1 MAFASV
7 RTLYGLRKNRG
18 PETSFVA
25 IVVIQIREVAGITRI
40 LQISDGRMVASSR
53 ISGTT
58 VGIEIKMA
66 GSKCIWVVESMK
78 FDKI

>member
-1 MAFASV
+1 MTFASV

-18 PETSFVA
+18 PETSFEA

-58 VGIEIKMA
+58 VGIEIKMGRFKMYL
-66 GSKCIWVVESMK
+66 GSRINE
-78 FDKI
+78 I

>member
-1 MAFASV
+1 MKDDFCIS
-7 RTLYGLRKNRG
+7 KNIVWFKEKQKRG
-18 PETSFVA
+18 DQFEA

-58 VGIEIKMA
+58 VGIEIKMGRLKMYL
-66 GSKCIWVVESMK
+66 GSRINE
-78 FDKI
+78 I

>member
-1 MAFASV
+1 MTFASV
-7 RTLYGLRKNRG
+7 RTLYGLRKKRG
-18 PETSFVA
+18 LETSFEA

-58 VGIEIKMA
+58 VGIEIKLGRFKMYL
-66 GSKCIWVVESMK
+66 GSQINE
-78 FDKI
+78 I